1 MNYELACDCGETASV
16 EASTREE
23 AVKKIKEMMNED
35 AMKQHRE
42 SKHPGQPVP
51 TVQQA
56 HAMIDQNLKQ
66 VS

>member
-1 MNYELACDCGETASV
+1 MNFEVACDCGETMSV

-23 AVKKIKEMMNED
+23 AVKKMKEMMTED
-35 AMKQHRE
+35 AIKQHIE
-42 SKHPGQPVP
+42 TKHPGQPVP

-56 HAMIDQNLKQ
+56 HAMIDQDLKP